1 MKPGMK
7 MMVKLTPLVKDN
19 TDTSTDVSEDSVDIQ
34 DVRSRLGVWPIVEAA
49 VGRDHL
55 VLRHVKEARKYTSDD
70 ILKLQVLLAI
80 RRT

>member
-1 MKPGMK
+1 MSPGAVTLYKKKLVKPGMK

-49 VGRDHL
+49 VGRSSCI
-55 VLRHVKEARKYTSDD
+55 ASC
-70 ILKLQVLLAI
+70 
-80 RRT
+80 